1 MIYFFLVLSHML
13 ALLKNRL
20 WPVVAFVIRVAAV
33 AILQTGRTALMNA
46 AWQNR
51 ADCARLLIDA
61 GADKEARDKVR
72 VVCSFQRLSREVQ
85 VFYRADVIFQFC

>member
-1 MIYFFLVLSHML
+1 
-13 ALLKNRL
+13 
-20 WPVVAFVIRVAAV
+20 
-33 AILQTGRTALMNA
+33 MNA